1 MRLFI
6 SQDPK
11 ICWIL
16 SITLWIEL
24 IFCMLTAMQYF
35 WLDRHPTPF
44 VWLLNASILQLYLLD
59 PVQWPEESYEI
70 WSAHPS
76 VPSFFR
82 SGVFFKLY
90 RHFFKFWYGARNP
103 YEVVREEPD
112 SPKKILENGPKMGQ
126 KQVFFIYWE
135 IWSLIFTEFFL
146 WLKFILFTVFLH
158 KYHIWENYCSWDMGQ
173 NVLNQSEQINKLAW
187 FLHVET
193 NSYKLIVEI

>member
-82 SGVFFKLY
+82 LGVFFKLY
-90 RHFFKFWYGARNP
+90 RHFFLNFGMA
-103 YEVVREEPD
+103 
-112 SPKKILENGPKMGQ
+112 LETNMKLCV
-126 KQVFFIYWE
+126 K
-135 IWSLIFTEFFL
+135 SLIPLKKYWKMDQKWAKNRSFL
-146 WLKFILFTVFLH
+146 FIGKFDH
-158 KYHIWENYCSWDMGQ
+158 
-173 NVLNQSEQINKLAW
+173 
-187 FLHVET
+187 
-193 NSYKLIVEI
+193 